1 MKTAKLYQED
11 VYMKTADG
19 NIMEVIVTPKETL
32 LATDISIFFPEGGG
46 QPSDTGYLNDEF
58 VHHVSEKNG
67 VIYHHVA
74 SGTSIKTGETVT
86 MRLDWNNRFKNM
98 QAHLGEHILS
108 GVFHSMF
115 GGVNRG
121 FHMGEN
127 YITID
132 IALENDPKIQEI
144 SPDMAMEA
152 ERKANEIVWSNHPV
166 TISHF
171 SDSKEAKTLKL
182 RKDLTLEAEDITV
195 VTVGD
200 KDAPKDCVACC
211 GTHPATSSEVGLI
224 KIYKVEKNKGM
235 FRIYFDCG
243 TRAMENF
250 DNLHEVMTRI
260 SDRYSAGLEDLE
272 EKLLKEDQKNRNMRV
287 KLSELTRTL
296 ALQRAE
302 LLSAKASDKKGII
315 YEKYDDFFPDDI
327 LKIEKE
333 LTKYPGTLYALL
345 SKKDMTV
352 LLISDG
358 EIKCG
363 NLVKDYANF
372 YGGKGGGKPELA
384 RAIFKNETDADLFV
398 DLLEKHLR

>member
-32 LATDISIFFPEGGG
+32 LATDVSIFFPEGGG

-108 GVFHSMF
+108 GVFHSLF

-333 LTKYPGTLYALL
+333 LTKYPGILYALL

>member
-108 GVFHSMF
+108 GVFHSLF

>member
-108 GVFHSMF
+108 GVFHSLF

-224 KIYKVEKNKGM
+224 KIYKVKKNKGM

>member
-74 SGTSIKTGETVT
+74 SRTSIKTGETVT

-108 GVFHSMF
+108 GVFHSLF

>member
-1 MKTAKLYQED
+1 MKIAKLYQED

-74 SGTSIKTGETVT
+74 SRTSIKTGETVT

-108 GVFHSMF
+108 GVFHSLF
-115 GGVNRG
+115 GGVNRS

>member
-32 LATDISIFFPEGGG
+32 LVTDVSIFFPEGGG
-46 QPSDTGYLNDEF
+46 QPSDTGYINDEF
-58 VHHVSEKNG
+58 VHHVSEKNC

-74 SGTSIKTGETVT
+74 SGTSIKTGEAVT

-108 GVFHSMF
+108 GVFHSLF

-171 SDSKEAKTLKL
+171 SNSKEAKTLKL

-243 TRAMENF
+243 IRAMDNF

-315 YEKYDDFFPDDI
+315 YEKYDDFSPDDI

>member
-1 MKTAKLYQED
+1 MC
-11 VYMKTADG
+11 G
-19 NIMEVIVTPKETL
+19 
-32 LATDISIFFPEGGG
+32 
-46 QPSDTGYLNDEF
+46 
-58 VHHVSEKNG
+58 
-67 VIYHHVA
+67 
-74 SGTSIKTGETVT
+74 
-86 MRLDWNNRFKNM
+86 RFKRNP
-98 QAHLGEHILS
+98 H
-108 GVFHSMF
+108 
-115 GGVNRG
+115 
-121 FHMGEN
+121 
-127 YITID
+127 
-132 IALENDPKIQEI
+132 
-144 SPDMAMEA
+144 
-152 ERKANEIVWSNHPV
+152 KA
-166 TISHF
+166 
-171 SDSKEAKTLKL
+171 
-182 RKDLTLEAEDITV
+182 
-195 VTVGD
+195 GD

-315 YEKYDDFFPDDI
+315 YEKYDDFFSDDI

>member
-108 GVFHSMF
+108 GVFHSLF

-121 FHMGEN
+121 FHMGGN

>member
-32 LATDISIFFPEGGG
+32 LATDVSIFFPEGGG
-46 QPSDTGYLNDEF
+46 QPSDTGYINDEF
-58 VHHVSEKNG
+58 VHHVSEKNC

-74 SGTSIKTGETVT
+74 SGTSIKTGEAVT

-108 GVFHSMF
+108 GVFHSLF

-243 TRAMENF
+243 IRAMDNF

-315 YEKYDDFFPDDI
+315 YEKYDDFSPDDI

>member
-108 GVFHSMF
+108 GVFHSLF

-200 KDAPKDCVACC
+200 KDALKDCVACC

>member
-32 LATDISIFFPEGGG
+32 LATDVSIFFPEGGG

-108 GVFHSMF
+108 GVFHSLF

-384 RAIFKNETDADLFV
+384 KAIFKNETDADLFV

>member
-32 LATDISIFFPEGGG
+32 LATDVSIFFPEGGG

-108 GVFHSMF
+108 GVFHSLF

>member
-108 GVFHSMF
+108 GVFHSLF

-372 YGGKGGGKPELA
+372 YGGRGGGKPELA

>member
-108 GVFHSMF
+108 GVFHSLF

-372 YGGKGGGKPELA
+372 YGGKGGGKPEQIG
-384 RAIFKNETDADLFV
+384 RAHV
-398 DLLEKHLR
+398 

>member
-11 VYMKTADG
+11 VYMKKADG

-108 GVFHSMF
+108 GVFHSLF

>member
-315 YEKYDDFFPDDI
+315 YEKYDDFFPDNI
-327 LKIEKE
+327 LK
-333 LTKYPGTLYALL
+333 T
-345 SKKDMTV
+345 
-352 LLISDG
+352 
-358 EIKCG
+358 
-363 NLVKDYANF
+363 
-372 YGGKGGGKPELA
+372 
-384 RAIFKNETDADLFV
+384 
-398 DLLEKHLR
+398 H